1 MIIKTE
7 STMGRTEYP
16 ELEVISEPINE
27 SIIIEDDYEAQGY
40 YPLHGRE
47 SDRLLQVIHDLA
59 HPDND
64 VTFSNH
70 DSNLQ
75 ENYDRWCVV
84 AKPTNRIKVKANYNF
99 MMSRYVNTMNSLWAD
114 YQAPTYERLY
124 KIVTLVNEPR
134 IFRLLTLGRLAGNA
148 LFKYSYKVAPT
159 HLLEDEKAIE
169 ENWNK
174 TTESWLDKRWVWHGG
189 NSIKTMNTVYPVDYP
204 APCDLSFGEF
214 NARKRVTLT
223 EAELPEE
230 AIGTA
235 CQHDIFPPIEWRQS
249 YIDLVQENKVCVAN
263 VLGDKSSKPL
273 YWRKMF
279 LTIGGPYWY
288 RNFQDMGFK
297 LYDELFDYSFDSNP
311 SFEERWK
318 HIMKQCDK
326 ILEMD
331 RDDIKQIET
340 TLQPKLEYN
349 AKRIR
354 ELAIL

>member
-1 MIIKTE
+1 MIIKVE
-7 STMGRTEYP
+7 STINKTDYP
-16 ELEVISEPINE
+16 ELEIISNPIDEPI
-27 SIIIEDDYEAQGY
+27 IIKDEWEAQGY

-99 MMSRYVNTMNSLWAD
+99 MMSRYVNTMNSLWTD
-114 YQAPTYERLY
+114 YQAPIYERLY

-174 TTESWLDKRWVWHGG
+174 TTESWLDKRWTWHAG
-189 NSIKTMNTVYPVDYP
+189 NSIKTMDTVYPADYP
-204 APCDLSFGEF
+204 APCDLSFGNF
-214 NARKRVTLT
+214 NAWERV
-223 EAELPEE
+223 
-230 AIGTA
+230 
-235 CQHDIFPPIEWRQS
+235 S
-249 YIDLVQENKVCVAN
+249 
-263 VLGDKSSKPL
+263 
-273 YWRKMF
+273 
-279 LTIGGPYWY
+279 
-288 RNFQDMGFK
+288 
-297 LYDELFDYSFDSNP
+297 
-311 SFEERWK
+311 
-318 HIMKQCDK
+318 
-326 ILEMD
+326 
-331 RDDIKQIET
+331 
-340 TLQPKLEYN
+340 
-349 AKRIR
+349 
-354 ELAIL
+354 